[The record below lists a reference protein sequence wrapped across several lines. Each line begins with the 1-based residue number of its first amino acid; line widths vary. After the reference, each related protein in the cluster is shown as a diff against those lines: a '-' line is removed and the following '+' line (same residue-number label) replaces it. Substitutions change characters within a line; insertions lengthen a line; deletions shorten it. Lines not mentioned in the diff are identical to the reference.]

1 MAVYACDHDAQA
13 ILDSPA
19 PDKPPRRSPAV
30 MNKNASA
37 SLSTTT
43 ISSSASNAALKK
55 LEGGSTNN
63 VVENSASNKAH

>member
-1 MAVYACDHDAQA
+1 MPVIMAAQA

-30 MNKNASA
+30 MNKNA